1 MAISEYDVVVVGGG
15 NAALC
20 AALMANEQG
29 ARVVVLERA
38 PEEERGGNSAYAGGT
53 MRIVYHNA
61 EDIYRIVPDLTPEE
75 KANSDFGEYTE
86 AEYLDAMF
94 ELTQYRTNPDLAE
107 LLVKNSRET
116 VTWLQ
121 TKGVRFEPSYGRHA
135 PNVGGKFKFYG
146 GSTLRSAGGG
156 RGLVDGLYA
165 AAKRFGID
173 VIYNAEARQLLADDD
188 GVHGVRVRI
197 NGKTTEIKS
206 SSVVLACGGF
216 EASPE
221 WRSRYL
227 GPGWDLAKVRG
238 TRYNTGDG
246 LKMALDIGAQPCG
259 QWTGCHATEWDLNA
273 PEYGDY
279 AVGDGFNKH
288 SYHYGIIVNTD
299 GNRFVDEGAD
309 IRSFTYAKYGKMILT
324 QPGQVAWQ
332 VFDSKVTKLLRA
344 SEYNSKHSH
353 KVSANTLEELASK
366 LGSEGV
372 NKAQFLKTV
381 NDFNVAVMKDVPFN
395 PSIKDGR
402 GTVGLELPKLNWAQ
416 ALTEPP
422 FDAYAVTCG
431 ITFTFGGLKI
441 TTSGEVMDTGNR
453 PLRGLYAAGEMVG
466 GLFYFNYPGGSGLVS
481 GAVFGRIAGGS
492 AALFSKSASLH

>member
-246 LKMALDIGAQPCG
+246 IRMALDIGAMPYG
-259 QWTGCHATEWDLNA
+259 NWSGAHACDWDLHA
-273 PEYGDY
+273 PDFGCL
-279 AVGDGFNKH
+279 VNGPVNHGKH
-288 SYHYGIIVNTD
+288 SYPLSIMINNNGL
-299 GNRFVDEGAD
+299 RFVDEAAD
-309 IRSFTYAKYGKMILT
+309 IRNFTYAKYGRVILA
-324 QPGQVAWQ
+324 QPGQCCWQ
-332 VFDSKVTKLLRA
+332 IFDGKVLDKLRETYRIKQVTKVTG
-344 SEYNSKHSH
+344 
-353 KVSANTLEELASK
+353 NTIEELVSK
-366 LGSEGV
+366 LEGV
-372 NKAQFLKTV
+372 DKVQALKTIKE
-381 NDFNVAVMKDVPFN
+381 FNA
-395 PSIKDGR
+395 SIKKEVPYDPNVLDGR
-402 GTVGLELPKLNWAQ
+402 GTAGLTIPKSNWAL
-416 ALTEPP
+416 AMDTPP
-422 FDAYAVTCG
+422 FEAYGVTCG
-431 ITFTFGGLKI
+431 ITFTFGGVKI
-441 TTSGEVMDTGNR
+441 TTKAEVVDTEEE
-453 PLRGLYAAGEMVG
+453 PIPGLYAAGEMVG
-466 GLFYFNYPGGSGLVS
+466 GIFYFNYPGGSGLMN
-481 GAVFGRIAGGS
+481 GAVFGRLAGES
-492 AALFSKSASLH
+492 AARYAVKG